1 MLQLLDE
8 SLESFLRARVPLDP
22 NEVAVAFE
30 APDRQWAA
38 QVNQPTVNVF
48 LWDIHRDVEANRS
61 GMETAVRNGQ
71 SIRRK
76 PLPRMQ
82 VRYILSA
89 WTSSHRDEH
98 QLLGDLMLALLAT
111 PTLEPP
117 YLKAPLDQVLP
128 LPSLKLAP
136 TGGRT
141 SGDFWK
147 AVDGQLKPM
156 LELLITLPVDVGAG
170 SVLAE
175 PPAEV
180 EVSTSDRNNRPM
192 RSVRGRIGGTI
203 EDPAAVGR
211 MVRTRRGVATVEEGG
226 RYLVPGEPGDEVVL
240 ELGEDQVLVIKPEAQ

>member
-1 MLQLLDE
+1 VLQILDE
-8 SLESFLRARVPLDP
+8 SIEAFLRARVPLDP
-22 NEVAVAFE
+22 AEIAVAFE

-38 QVNQPTVNVF
+38 GVSQPTVNVF
-48 LWDIHRDVEANRS
+48 LWDVHRDVEANRA

-71 SIRRK
+71 GIRRR

-89 WTSSHRDEH
+89 WTTSHRDEH
-98 QLLGDLMLALLAT
+98 QLLGELMLALLAT
-111 PTLEPP
+111 PNLEPP

-128 LPSLKLAP
+128 LPTMKLAP

-156 LELLITLPVDVGAG
+156 LELLITLPVDIGAG
-170 SVLAE
+170 AVLAE

-180 EVSTSDRNNRPM
+180 AVTTRDNRRPQRASARN
-192 RSVRGRIGGTI
+192 RIGGQI
-203 EDPAAVGR
+203 DDPSAVGR
-211 MVRTRRGVATVEEGG
+211 VVRTRRGVGRVEEGG
-226 RYLVPGEPGDEVVL
+226 RYLVPGEPGDEVIL
-240 ELGEDQVLVIKPEAQ
+240 ELGDDQVVVVKPESE